1 MITCF
6 PNDILYYIFL
16 NFTDFFDTINLKV
29 VNKTFKK
36 LLDNN
41 FYTEFAI
48 NVYGEN
54 FWTIAAMR
62 DSSISKPYNT
72 SFEELRRIET
82 FQSVQLKEIGKRFE
96 NHEFYKIWIAM
107 EPKMEQIIKTNSL
120 KYSAPTISWSKI
132 KSSLINKCN

>member
-16 NFTDFFDTINLKV
+16 NFLDFFDTINLKV

-54 FWTIAAMR
+54 FWTIAAKR
-62 DSSISKPYNT
+62 DSSISKPYKT
-72 SFEELRRIET
+72 IFEELRRIET
-82 FQSVQLKEIGKRFE
+82 FQSVQLKKMGKRCK
-96 NHEFYKIWIAM
+96 NQDFYDLWIAM
-107 EPKMEQIIKTNSL
+107 EPKMKHIVNRFFVE
-120 KYSAPTISWSKI
+120 
-132 KSSLINKCN
+132 INTHVPQYK